1 MLKWLLL
8 LCTYFWHEYSDTNGT
23 LPEDLSFGSWLSVKY
38 QGHSV
43 WSQGNSKLHS
53 IIIPYVLLT
62 CLCLFWMLSQ
72 NQICSREKPMAEHP
86 KMIVRIAHSI
96 ARRSQV
102 WTALAPTSTWSTSIL
117 HGKGPELIGPSSIIS
132 LLSPSLTL
140 FTLRAVMN
148 GTANLA
154 WFGKSKIAINGD

>member
-43 WSQGNSKLHS
+43 WSQGKSKLHS
-53 IIIPYVLLT
+53 VIIPYVLPT

-72 NQICSREKPMAEHP
+72 NQICREKP
-86 KMIVRIAHSI
+86 RSQS
-96 ARRSQV
+96 RRSQV
-102 WTALAPTSTWSTSIL
+102 WTALVPTSTWSTSIL
-117 HGKGPELIGPSSIIS
+117 HGKGPELSGPSSIIS